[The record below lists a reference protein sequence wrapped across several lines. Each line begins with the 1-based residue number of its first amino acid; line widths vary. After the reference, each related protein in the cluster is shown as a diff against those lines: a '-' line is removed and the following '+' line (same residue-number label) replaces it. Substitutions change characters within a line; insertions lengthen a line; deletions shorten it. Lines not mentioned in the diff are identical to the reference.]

1 MIETSA
7 LTGTAFDQP
16 NFYYEVA
23 GRRTFSKPEAIMWAQ
38 GKLEDVRFFYLDDVW
53 EQVDWKH
60 RPTRLLDQVV
70 DDRVRQIR
78 SQFDHVYLSYSG
90 GYDSHTILDA
100 FIRTGIRLD
109 GVKIRLKR
117 FCQTDENMQ
126 AVEQAKKIKASLM
139 PHLDISIVWLE
150 VEPFIDFYLKN
161 RDDWITKLGWF
172 EQHFTKSSMQF
183 NQMYNRDYQVVL
195 DQHARQSHCLL
206 FGSEKPRLWIENGAW
221 YSSMI
226 DSATEWLLNCT
237 LEPFWTSRNMPDLHV
252 CQVWGMLDWIE
263 SQPFTDVEQ
272 VHTFLH
278 QVQSHRA
285 GWDVYRDWNISIG
298 RTPVWNKYSYQG
310 GSTKGYDAFDPTT
323 RADSTVVVDHATR
336 SAQDAHRIWLGQ
348 INEFRSQYEHAF
360 NKDKQLN
367 GIWSK
372 KHYIKPVEPGRLCP
386 AKSQL
391 LL

>member
-23 GRRTFSKPEAIMWAQ
+23 GQRTFNKPEAIMWAQ
-38 GKLEDVRFFYLDDVW
+38 GKMEDIQFFYLDDVW
-53 EQVDWKH
+53 
-60 RPTRLLDQVV
+60 DQVNWQQKPTQTLEHVV
-70 DDRVRQIR
+70 DARVRQIR

-90 GYDSHTILDA
+90 GYDSQSILDA
-100 FIRTGIRLD
+100 FIRTGARLD

-117 FCQTDENMQ
+117 FCQTDENIV

-139 PHLDISIVWLE
+139 PHLDIKIVWLE
-150 VEPFIDFYLKN
+150 VEPFVDFYLKN
-161 RDDWITKLGWF
+161 QDDWITRLGWF

-183 NQMYNRDYQVVL
+183 NQMYNRDYQTVL
-195 DQHARQSHCLL
+195 DQQSYCLL

-226 DSATEWLLNCT
+226 DLATEWLLNST
-237 LEPFWTSRNMPDLHV
+237 VEPFWTSRNMPELHV
-252 CQVWGMLDWIE
+252 GQTWGMLDWIE
-263 SQPFTDVEQ
+263 SQPFIDVQQ

-278 QVQSHRA
+278 QVQQHKA

-298 RTPVWNKYSYQG
+298 RTPVWNQYSYQG
-310 GSTKGYDAFDPTT
+310 GNTKSYDAVDPVT
-323 RADSTVVVDHATR
+323 RADSTLVVDHA
-336 SAQDAHRIWLGQ
+336 SKDAQTAHRIWLGQ
-348 INEFRSQYEHAF
+348 INEFRSQYSHAF
-360 NKDKQLN
+360 RDDKQLN